1 MKLQVDSY
9 ADLGSLLH
17 GWEPRC
23 KFVALMALIFAFSFV
38 RDLCLLPVMLLVTGF
53 FYLLSRLPFSFLL
66 ERLRL
71 PGFFFLVVAFFLPL
85 LSGQTVLFHLGP
97 IAVKKEGCLDLLL
110 ITAKFLCILTTAVI
124 LFGTTPFLTTLKAM
138 AALGLP
144 PILVDMALF
153 SYRYLYEIGND
164 LKKMETA
171 MKLRGFRNSS
181 LRSAAVL
188 AFLAGTLLVR
198 SYERSDRVY
207 KAMVLRGYG
216 GPGSFRSEFKAGKG
230 DLIGLL
236 GTLLVAA
243 ALVFLQIYKQISIP

>member
-1 MKLQVDSY
+1 MKLQVDRY
-9 ADLGSLLH
+9 ADLDSLLH
-17 GWEPRC
+17 RWEPRC
-23 KFVALMALIFAFSFV
+23 KLVALMVLIFAFSFV
-38 RDLCLLPVMLLVTGF
+38 DDLRLLPVMLLVTGF
-53 FYLLSRLPFSFLL
+53 LYLLSRLPFSFLL

-71 PGFFFLVVAFFLPL
+71 PGFFFLMVAFLLPL

-97 IAVKKEGCLDLLL
+97 IAVKGEGCLDLLL
-110 ITAKFLCILTTAVI
+110 ITVKFLCILTTAI
-124 LFGTTPFLTTLKAM
+124 TLFGTTPFLTTLKAV

-144 PILVDMALF
+144 SILVDMTFF

-164 LKKMETA
+164 LKMMETA
-171 MKLRGFRNSS
+171 MKLRGFRNNR
-181 LRSAAVL
+181 LRSAGVL

-216 GPGSFRSEFKAGKG
+216 GPGSFRGEFRSGHG

-236 GTLLVAA
+236 GTFLVAA
-243 ALVFLQIYKQISIP
+243 GLIFLEVFL